1 MKFAIKIV
9 VALCVLGAAAWGGF
23 WLYRQY
29 ASPGRAGRNME
40 IRLVAIYGAAA
51 PAGASTSAGAAQDNG
66 VASPASSAPGA
77 DAAQANGAAQ
87 PADATANAADV
98 FQQQDVSSSVA
109 SGNAPSGWKWL
120 PVAKGVEKEVTE
132 NAAAGAQSEYVTR
145 TSNGQLFLLAADT
158 PDMTMTHA
166 SNVQQWGV
174 DSVKIVTDEMG
185 PAVEIHL
192 NKTGGDLM
200 HAFTEKYL
208 GHRIAV
214 VVGGQICEVALIQNP
229 VRSGLVVRLPA
240 GQQADAENLR
250 DALLK

>member
-9 VALCVLGAAAWGGF
+9 LALCVLGAAAWGGF

-29 ASPGRAGRNME
+29 APPGRAGRNME
-40 IRLVAIYGAAA
+40 IRLVAIYATAE
-51 PAGASTSAGAAQDNG
+51 PAGAMTGAGAAQDNDA
-66 VASPASSAPGA
+66 ASPASSTPGT
-77 DAAQANGAAQ
+77 DAAQANSAAQ
-87 PADATANAADV
+87 PAGVSADADAL
-98 FQQQDVSSSVA
+98 QQQDVSSSIA

-120 PVAKGVEKEVTE
+120 PVAKGVEKEVAE
-132 NAAAGAQSEYVTR
+132 NALAGAQSKYVTR

-158 PDMTMTHA
+158 PDMTLTHA
-166 SNVQQWGV
+166 NNVKQWGV
-174 DSVKIVTDEMG
+174 DSVQIVTDEMG

-192 NKTGGDLM
+192 NKAGGDLM

-214 VVGGQICEVALIQNP
+214 VVAGQICEVALIQNP
-229 VRSGLVVRLPA
+229 VRSGLVVRLPV

>member
-9 VALCVLGAAAWGGF
+9 VALCVLGAAAWGGG

-29 ASPGRAGRNME
+29 APPGRAGRNME
-40 IRLVAIYGAAA
+40 IHLVAIYGAAA
-51 PAGASTSAGAAQDNG
+51 PTGASADADTAQDKG
-66 VASPASSAPGA
+66 AASSASSTP
-77 DAAQANGAAQ
+77 DASASATEGTAQPTGAA
-87 PADATANAADV
+87 PDADV
-98 FQQQDVSSSVA
+98 FQQQDMSSFIA
-109 SGNAPSGWKWL
+109 SGSAPSGWKWL
-120 PVAKGVEKEVTE
+120 PVAKGVEKEVIG
-132 NAAAGAQSEYVTR
+132 NPAAGAQSAYVTR

-158 PDMTMTHA
+158 PDRSLTHA
-166 SNVQQWGV
+166 NNVKQWGV

-192 NKTGGDLM
+192 NKMGGDLM

-214 VVGGQICEVALIQNP
+214 VVADQICEVALIQNP

-250 DALLK
+250 NALLK

>member
-1 MKFAIKIV
+1 MKFAIKSL
-9 VALCVLGAAAWGGF
+9 VALCVLGAAVWGGF

-29 ASPGRAGRNME
+29 APPGRAGRNME

-51 PAGASTSAGAAQDNG
+51 PTGASTNAVAPQDNG
-66 VASPASSAPGA
+66 LASPAGSTPSA
-77 DAAQANGAAQ
+77 DAAQASSAVQ
-87 PADATANAADV
+87 PAGATADADV
-98 FQQQDVSSSVA
+98 FQRQDVSLSVA
-109 SGNAPSGWKWL
+109 SGNAPNGWKWL
-120 PVAKGVEKEVTE
+120 PVTKGVEKEVTG

-158 PDMTMTHA
+158 PNMTMTHA
-166 SNVQQWGV
+166 SNVKPWGV

-192 NKTGGDLM
+192 DKAGGNLM
-200 HAFTEKYL
+200 HAFTENYL

-214 VVGGQICEVALIQNP
+214 VVSGQICEVALIRDP

>member
-9 VALCVLGAAAWGGF
+9 IALCVLGAAAWGGF

-40 IRLVAIYGAAA
+40 IRLVAIYSAAA
-51 PAGASTSAGAAQDNG
+51 PAGTGANAGTVQDNG
-66 VASPASSAPGA
+66 AASPASSTPGA
-77 DAAQANGAAQ
+77 D
-87 PADATANAADV
+87 ADV
-98 FQQQDVSSSVA
+98 FQQQDVSSSIA
-109 SGNAPSGWKWL
+109 SGSAPSGWKWL
-120 PVAKGVEKEVTE
+120 PVAKGVEKEVTG
-132 NAAAGAQSEYVTR
+132 NAAADTQSAYVTR

-158 PDMTMTHA
+158 PDMTLTHA
-166 SNVQQWGV
+166 NNVKQWGV

-214 VVGGQICEVALIQNP
+214 VVAGQICEVALIQNP
-229 VRSGLVVRLPA
+229 VRSGLVVRLPV